1 MKNRALFSGLGVLIA
16 LVLLIGVNLLSSR
29 LLGGLRLDLTENQL
43 FTLSDGSRN
52 VLANIGEP
60 IKLRFF
66 RSRKEAEKYIGPF
79 ARRVEEFL
87 REFETASG
95 GKLEVEL
102 LDPEPYSETE
112 ERAMAAG
119 LKAHAGAPLSA
130 DEQLYFGLVG
140 SNTVGD
146 EKAIGFISP
155 ARERF
160 LEYDLAKLV
169 YELSNPKKTVVGIWS
184 SLPIEG
190 QPDPMNMR
198 RDAPQPWA
206 IVEQIREFYEVRTVE
221 PAATVIAPEIEVL
234 LVVHPKSVPEP
245 TQYAI
250 DQFVLRGGKLMCFVD
265 PFCDADQPPTDPQN
279 PMAQYT
285 AVRSSELP
293 KLFDAWGISSPKDK
307 LATDRKFATPVTWQR
322 RGTLEQVPFT
332 AWLAIPKEG
341 IPEGEVATGEL
352 EALMFKYAGF
362 LEVKEGATTSFTPLV
377 QTSDESMELGV
388 DTVRFSPDPPKLLAD
403 FFPSGKKMTLA
414 ARIGGKAKSAFPE
427 GRPASAEATEGAA
440 AHLAESQGDISVVV
454 VTDVD
459 FLEDRSWVQMQNFV
473 GQRIPFK
480 IADNG
485 DLVVNL
491 LDYMRGSTDLVSLRA
506 RGVSAYPFLVVDEI
520 RRTAEQNYRAEEQ
533 RLSDERANVE
543 RELNDL
549 LSKSSGTTE
558 QVLMSP
564 EVQTKIEDLRKS
576 LVDTNRRLR
585 EVRFNLNRD
594 VESLGT
600 RLKVLNILVVPLV
613 VIAAALLVFFYRLNR
628 RKSA

>member
-16 LVLLIGVNLLSSR
+16 LVLLIGVNLLSGR
-29 LLGGLRLDLTENQL
+29 VLEGVRLDLTENQL

-52 VLANIGEP
+52 VLARIGEP
-60 IKLRFF
+60 VKLRFF
-66 RSRKEAEKYIGPF
+66 RSREEAEKYIGPF
-79 ARRVEEFL
+79 SRRVEEFL

-95 GKLEVEL
+95 GKLEVEF

-112 ERAMAAG
+112 ERAIAAG
-119 LKAHAGAPLSA
+119 LKAYAGAPLAA
-130 DEQLYFGLVG
+130 DEQLYFGVVG

-146 EKAIGFISP
+146 EKSIAFISP

-198 RDAPQPWA
+198 REAPQAWA
-206 IVEQIREFYEVRTVE
+206 FVDQIREFYEVRTVE

-265 PFCDADQPPTDPQN
+265 PFCDADQPPADPQN

-332 AWLAIPKEG
+332 AWPAIPEEG
-341 IPEGEVATGEL
+341 IPEGEVATSEL
-352 EALMFKYAGF
+352 KMLMFKYAGF

-427 GRPASAEATEGAA
+427 GRPASAEATEGVA

-454 VTDVD
+454 VADVD

-576 LVDTNRRLR
+576 LVDTNKRLR

>member
-16 LVLLIGVNLLSSR
+16 LVLLIGVNLLAGR
-29 LLGGLRLDLTENQL
+29 ALEGVRLDLTENKL

-52 VLANIGEP
+52 VLTRIGEP

-66 RSRKEAEKYIGPF
+66 RSREEAEKYIGPF
-79 ARRVEEFL
+79 SRRVEEFL

-95 GKLEVEL
+95 GKLEVEI

-146 EKAIGFISP
+146 EKSIAFISP

-190 QPDPMNMR
+190 QTDPFNMR

-206 IVEQIREFYEVRTVE
+206 FVEQIREFYEVRTVE

-265 PFCDADQPPTDPQN
+265 PFCDADQPPADPQN

-293 KLFDAWGISSPKDK
+293 KLFEAWGISSPKDK

-341 IPEGEVATGEL
+341 IPEGEVATGDL

-414 ARIGGKAKSAFPE
+414 ARVGGKAKTAFPE

-440 AHLAESQGDISVVV
+440 EHLAESKGDISVVV
-454 VTDVD
+454 VADVD

-491 LDYMRGSTDLVSLRA
+491 LDFMRGSTDLVSLRA

-576 LVDTNRRLR
+576 LVDTNKRLR

-600 RLKVLNILVVPLV
+600 RLKVLNVLIVPLV